1 VKKITI
7 TIELDIRPKVRFLK
21 SGRIFK
27 DRSKTL
33 HRKRKHKGR
42 DE

>member
-1 VKKITI
+1 VNRITI
-7 TIELDIRPKVRFLK
+7 TIEIDKKPKIRFLK